1 MNKPAPF
8 RQADV
13 ERVIR
18 AAKRQGAARVTVKVG
33 GAEVAVDLREP
44 VELPPLSTPE
54 TVDEPE
60 VVDL

>member
-1 MNKPAPF
+1 MNRPAPF

-33 GAEVAVDLREP
+33 SAEVAVDLREP
-44 VELPPLSTPE
+44 VELPPISPPQ